1 MTLSKLGEGAAAAV
15 DLRGVA
21 FSEAERVIFRAGPL
35 SAAAFRFVSGVDAVR
50 LSNGHDEVVV
60 LPFQGQHV
68 WSARLG
74 GRDVGMKSMFDMPRP
89 TQKFFETYGGYF
101 QHAGITAIGAPGP
114 MERREQHGELPNAPY
129 RDAAVLLG
137 EDASGRYIAVT
148 GRYNHTVAFA
158 TNYEAVPLLKLY
170 EGRSRISIGITVT
183 NLKSSPLTV
192 HYLGHL
198 NWRAREGGR
207 LLGTV
212 HETAESLRVRQE
224 IPPHIKPGP
233 GYVEWIAE
241 LAKDPSRAGILTS
254 DKIFA
259 PEVVFAFDP
268 LTDDE
273 GRSHFMQVHPD
284 GTADY
289 TSFKPEDTG
298 AAARWICRTGDQ
310 EAVGMAFPVRSPD
323 EAARVN
329 GQEVTHAPLAQG
341 ERFTT
346 EIIAAVFTPA
356 EAEAMARHIEAVK
369 RLRA

>member
-1 MTLSKLGEGAAAAV
+1 MGLSSLGEGATASV

-21 FSEAERVIFRAGPL
+21 FSEAEREVFRAGRL
-35 SAAAFRFVSGVDAVR
+35 SAIAFRFASGVDAIR
-50 LSNGHDEVVV
+50 LSNGSDEVVV

-129 RDAAVLLG
+129 REAAVLLS
-137 EDASGRYIAVT
+137 EDADGRYIAVT

-158 TNYEAVPLLKLY
+158 VNYEAVPVLKLY
-170 EGRSRISIGITVT
+170 EGQARITIGITVT
-183 NLKSSPLTV
+183 NLKSTPLPV
-192 HYLGHL
+192 YYLGHL
-198 NWRAREGGR
+198 NWRAREGAR
-207 LLGTV
+207 LVGTV
-212 HETAESLRVRQE
+212 HETPESLRVRQE

-233 GYVEWIAE
+233 GYVEWIAA
-241 LAKDPSRAGILTS
+241 LAKDPSLAATLTS

-268 LTDDE
+268 LADDE
-273 GRSHFMQVHPD
+273 GRSHFMQIHPD

-289 TSFKPEDTG
+289 TSFKPENTG
-298 AAARWICRTGDQ
+298 TAARWICRTGDQ

-323 EAARVN
+323 DTCRVN
-329 GQEVTHAPLAQG
+329 GRVVNHAPLAKG
-341 ERFTT
+341 EKFKN
-346 EIIAAVFTPA
+346 EIVAAVFTPA
-356 EAEAMARHIEAVK
+356 EAEAMARHIEAVR
-369 RLRA
+369 RLRS

>member
-1 MTLSKLGEGAAAAV
+1 MGLSSLGEGATAAV

-21 FSEAERVIFRAGPL
+21 FSEAERKIFRAGRL
-35 SAAAFRFVSGVDAVR
+35 SATAFRFASGVDAVR
-50 LSNGHDEVVV
+50 LSNGADEVVV

-89 TQKFFETYGGYF
+89 TQKFFETYGGFF

-129 RDAAVLLG
+129 REAAILLS
-137 EDASGRYIAVT
+137 EDADGRYIAVT

-158 TNYEAVPLLKLY
+158 FNYEAVPILKLY
-170 EGRSRISIGITVT
+170 EGQSRITIGITVT
-183 NLKSSPLTV
+183 NLKSTPLPV

-198 NWRAREGGR
+198 NWRAQEGGR
-207 LLGTV
+207 LVGTL
-212 HETAESLRVRQE
+212 HEKPESLRVRQE
-224 IPPHIKPGP
+224 IPPHIQPGP
-233 GYVEWIAE
+233 GYVEWIDA
-241 LAKDPSRAGILTS
+241 LAKDPSLADTLTS

-268 LTDDE
+268 LADEE
-273 GRSHFMQVHPD
+273 GRAHFMQVHAD

-289 TSFKPEDTG
+289 TSFQPENTG

-323 EAARVN
+323 EVARVN
-329 GQEVTHAPLAQG
+329 GKVVNHAPLGKG
-341 ERFTT
+341 ETFKN
-346 EIIAAVFTPA
+346 EIVAAVFTPA

-369 RLRA
+369 RLRS

>member
-1 MTLSKLGEGAAAAV
+1 MGLSSLSEGTTASV

-21 FSEAERVIFRAGPL
+21 FSEAEREVFRAGRL
-35 SAAAFRFVSGVDAVR
+35 SATAFRFASGVDAIR
-50 LSNGHDEVVV
+50 LSNGADEVVV

-129 RDAAVLLG
+129 RDAAVLLA
-137 EDASGRYIAVT
+137 EDKGGRYIAVT

-158 TNYEAVPLLKLY
+158 VNYEAVPILKLY
-170 EGRSRISIGITVT
+170 EGQSRIVIGITVT
-183 NLKSSPLTV
+183 NLKSTPLPV

-207 LLGTV
+207 LVGTV

-224 IPPHIKPGP
+224 IPPHIQPGP
-233 GYVEWIAE
+233 GYVEWIAA
-241 LAKDPSRAGILTS
+241 LAKDPSLAGTLTS

-273 GRSHFMQVHPD
+273 GRSHFMQIHPD

-298 AAARWICRTGDQ
+298 TAARWICRTGDQ

-323 EAARVN
+323 ETARIN
-329 GQEVTHAPLAQG
+329 GQAVSHAPLGKG
-341 ERFTT
+341 EKFKN
-346 EIIAAVFTPA
+346 EILAAVFTPA

-369 RLRA
+369 RLRS

>member
-1 MTLSKLGEGAAAAV
+1 MVLSSLADGATASV

-21 FSEAERVIFRAGPL
+21 FSETERIVFRAGPL
-35 SAAAFRFVSGVDAVR
+35 TAAAFRFASGVDAVR
-50 LSNGHDEVVV
+50 LSNGSDEVVV

-114 MERREQHGELPNAPY
+114 TERREQHGELPNAPY

-137 EDASGRYIAVT
+137 EDAAGRYIAVT

-158 TNYEAVPLLKLY
+158 TNYEAVPVLKLY
-170 EGRSRISIGITVT
+170 EGQPRIVIGITVT
-183 NLKSSPLTV
+183 NLKSTPLTV
-192 HYLGHL
+192 NYLGHL

-207 LLGTV
+207 LVGTLQ
-212 HETAESLRVRQE
+212 ETAEGMRVRQE
-224 IPPHIKPGP
+224 IPPHIQPGP

-241 LAKDPSRAGILTS
+241 LARDPSLAGTLTS

-259 PEVVFAFDP
+259 PEVVFSFDP

-273 GRSHFMQVHPD
+273 GRSHFMQIHPD

-289 TSFKPEDTG
+289 TSFAPEDTG
-298 AAARWICRTGDQ
+298 AGVRWICRTGDQ
-310 EAVGMAFPVRSPD
+310 EAVGMAFPVRSPG

-329 GQEVTHAPLAQG
+329 GRPVIHAPLAKG
-341 ERFTT
+341 ERFST
-346 EIIAAVFTPA
+346 EIVAAVFTSA
-356 EAEAMARHIEAVK
+356 EAEAMVRHIEAVK
-369 RLRA
+369 QRRL